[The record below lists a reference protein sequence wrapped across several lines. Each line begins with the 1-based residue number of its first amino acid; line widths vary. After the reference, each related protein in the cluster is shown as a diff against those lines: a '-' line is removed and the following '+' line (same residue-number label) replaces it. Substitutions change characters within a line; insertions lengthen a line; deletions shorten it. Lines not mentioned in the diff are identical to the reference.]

1 MIPVIKAH
9 SYAHK
14 FVSYGVFG
22 AVRGELNIMISGS
35 TQLIMN
41 VWVET

>member
-14 FVSYGVFG
+14 FVSHEVFG
-22 AVRGELNIMISGS
+22 AVKGELNIMIFG
-35 TQLIMN
+35 
-41 VWVET
+41 